1 MSGAECIY
9 CGAVGTHRFP
19 KDHVVPRAFGRFKNN
34 LTLDCVCGPC
44 NSYFGRE
51 LELFLTQDSIEALL
65 RVRYGV
71 KTKGGSKQIGRSR
84 LTFRVISAGDW
95 YGARITAERGSSGTS
110 LRGKPMPQV
119 AFRKF
124 GEAQWHWFLEAE
136 LENSECWQRFRVDA
150 DTLIVGPPGED
161 VSRLRRTLERFG
173 VVFKK
178 MGTPERVG
186 GLNQMHAEPVLDDIL
201 YRGVGKIA
209 FNFLAYVTVGRFTCR
224 AEFDEIRAYIRRGV
238 MPRWTPVSIVKI
250 NQATDDDGIS
260 RRTGGHEIVVW
271 RDETSRVVC
280 QLVLFNHLT
289 YQVVLSRG
297 NGVWYPLK
305 GGRYFDLDTLHVRTL
320 TEVIGV

>member
-1 MSGAECIY
+1 MSAAECIY
-9 CGAVGTHRFP
+9 CGAVGTHGFP

-71 KTKGGSKQIGRSR
+71 KTKSGSKQIGRSR
-84 LTFRVISAGDW
+84 VTFRVISAGDW
-95 YGARITAERGSSGTS
+95 YGARITAEREASGTS

-136 LENSECWQRFRVDA
+136 LEKSESWQRFRVDA
-150 DTLIVGPPGED
+150 DSLIVGPPGED
-161 VSRLRRTLERFG
+161 VSRLCRTLERYG

-209 FNFLAYVTVGRFTCR
+209 FNFLAYVTGGRLTCR
-224 AEFDEIRAYIRRGV
+224 EEFDDIRAYIRRGGV
-238 MPRWTPVSIVKI
+238 PPWTPVTIAQTT
-250 NQATDDDGIS
+250 QATEDDGIS
-260 RRTGGHEIVVW
+260 RRTGGHEIVLW
-271 RDETSRVVC
+271 RDEINRVVC
-280 QLVLFNHLT
+280 QLMLFNHLT
-289 YQVVLSRG
+289 YRVVLSRG
-297 NGVWYPLK
+297 SGIWYPLK
-305 GGRYFDLDTLHVRTL
+305 DGRYFDLDTLRVRTL
-320 TEVIGV
+320 S